1 MCLLPFSCNDVPCSC
16 VGDVE
21 LWGWSVDDKGD
32 EEVGGVA
39 LEVALRGQ
47 AFVDAEEF
55 IVEVVPLFSR
65 FLAS

>member
-1 MCLLPFSCNDVPCSC
+1 MCLLPFSCDDVASTG

-55 IVEVVPLFSR
+55 VVEVVPLFPR